1 MKLKF
6 DSGKNTQ
13 LVTFRVDPITI
24 NNLTALR
31 NLYSKEARRRVTT
44 GEILKKLINLH
55 HKEILGEIMGCM
67 DKGNFREKLS
77 KILLTYRDR
86 YGMMN

>member
-13 LVTFRVDPITI
+13 LVTFKVDPTT
-24 NNLTALR
+24 NSNLTALR

-44 GEILKKLINLH
+44 GEIVKKLINLH
-55 HKEILGEIMGCM
+55 HQEILGE
-67 DKGNFREKLS
+67 KN
-77 KILLTYRDR
+77 DR
-86 YGMMN
+86 

>member
-13 LVTFRVDPITI
+13 LVTFKVDPTT
-24 NNLTALR
+24 NSNLTALR

-44 GEILKKLINLH
+44 GEIVKKLINLH
-55 HKEILGEIMGCM
+55 YEEVLGET
-67 DKGNFREKLS
+67 K
-77 KILLTYRDR
+77 
-86 YGMMN
+86 

>member
-13 LVTFRVDPITI
+13 LVTFKVDPTT
-24 NNLTALR
+24 NSNLTALR

-44 GEILKKLINLH
+44 GEIVKKLINLH
-55 HKEILGEIMGCM
+55 HKEILGE
-67 DKGNFREKLS
+67 KN
-77 KILLTYRDR
+77 DR
-86 YGMMN
+86 

>member
-13 LVTFRVDPITI
+13 LVTFKVDPTT
-24 NNLTALR
+24 NSNLTALR

-44 GEILKKLINLH
+44 GEIVKKLINLH
-55 HKEILGEIMGCM
+55 HEEILGET
-67 DKGNFREKLS
+67 K
-77 KILLTYRDR
+77 
-86 YGMMN
+86 

>member
-13 LVTFRVDPITI
+13 LVTFRVGPPT
-24 NNLTALR
+24 NSNLTALR

-44 GEILKKLINLH
+44 GEIVKKLINLH
-55 HKEILGEIMGCM
+55 HQEILGET
-67 DKGNFREKLS
+67 K
-77 KILLTYRDR
+77 
-86 YGMMN
+86 

>member
-13 LVTFRVDPITI
+13 LVTFRVDPITN

-44 GEILKKLINLH
+44 GEIVKKLINLH
-55 HKEILGEIMGCM
+55 HEEILG
-67 DKGNFREKLS
+67 KTK
-77 KILLTYRDR
+77 
-86 YGMMN
+86 

>member
-13 LVTFRVDPITI
+13 LVTFKVDPTT
-24 NNLTALR
+24 NSNLTALR

-44 GEILKKLINLH
+44 GEIVKKLINLH
-55 HKEILGEIMGCM
+55 HEEILGET
-67 DKGNFREKLS
+67 E
-77 KILLTYRDR
+77 
-86 YGMMN
+86 